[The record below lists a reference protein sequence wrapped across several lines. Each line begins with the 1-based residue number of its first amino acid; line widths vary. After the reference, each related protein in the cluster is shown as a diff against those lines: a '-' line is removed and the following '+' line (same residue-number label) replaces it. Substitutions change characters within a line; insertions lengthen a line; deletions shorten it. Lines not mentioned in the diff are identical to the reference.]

1 MNEERRLW
9 RESQF
14 GPLEEQINLV
24 AMQSGGRVR
33 RLGSACQIAQAM
45 LHDVLSELRAS
56 LGLITPDEERLA
68 RVEALLQA
76 RKKQT
81 FRSAANLLRE
91 VEQAWHEGV
100 AQGLRSLKEEFSFVQ
115 TGKILRSKLLWQD
128 KFQTE
133 MKMKLRQSVEQ
144 QMEQTVQL
152 LEADLRGLWPQLHD
166 IIDRR
171 LVSDLKNQVTC
182 AIPDFARQRR
192 ALLQSI
198 HLTLDEQVS
207 GKAVEEHLA
216 HLFRSAATLLRLSAS
231 IVAGCGIAA
240 LLAVINDTGV
250 AEIAGVLAASAA
262 IIGTLVT
269 LDQRRKVLRTY
280 ERNMEARGAELIHAI
295 EQQLNQAIDLFYGKA
310 AAAFQPLTAFCV
322 AQRRASEPLLRQAEE
337 LERAFVGLSSRL
349 C

>member
-1 MNEERRLW
+1 
-9 RESQF
+9 
-14 GPLEEQINLV
+14 
-24 AMQSGGRVR
+24 
-33 RLGSACQIAQAM
+33 
-45 LHDVLSELRAS
+45 
-56 LGLITPDEERLA
+56 
-68 RVEALLQA
+68 
-76 RKKQT
+76 
-81 FRSAANLLRE
+81 
-91 VEQAWHEGV
+91 
-100 AQGLRSLKEEFSFVQ
+100 
-115 TGKILRSKLLWQD
+115 
-128 KFQTE
+128 
-133 MKMKLRQSVEQ
+133 
-144 QMEQTVQL
+144 
-152 LEADLRGLWPQLHD
+152 
-166 IIDRR
+166 
-171 LVSDLKNQVTC
+171 
-182 AIPDFARQRR
+182 
-192 ALLQSI
+192 
-198 HLTLDEQVS
+198 
-207 GKAVEEHLA
+207 VEEHLA